1 MCVEEA
7 PDMFE
12 SVSAIRFVNRGEIM
26 KRTISSA
33 VLLVTLLICQPLW
46 AHTDESMDAMPSPH
60 GGQIRGTG
68 PYHLE
73 LVAKDGELLLYMT
86 DHLNNEIKTSGG
98 EGKANIQRG
107 KARSRITVK
116 LEPSQDNMFTGRG
129 DFQLD
134 PTTVIVVF
142 VKLPEQDAYGARFT
156 PLKPKSVGAGMK
168 TGGGH
173 GHDDQHH

>member
-1 MCVEEA
+1 
-7 PDMFE
+7 
-12 SVSAIRFVNRGEIM
+12 M

-156 PLKPKSVGAGMK
+156 PLKPKSAGAGKK
-168 TGGGH
+168 TSGGHGH
-173 GHDDQHH
+173 GHDDQQH